1 MEITMEVNPGDLKDN
16 QTASNWKE
24 MGITRLSLG
33 IQSLREKDLQILDR
47 KHTAAEAFRACE
59 IATDEFDQVSIDL
72 IYGRTREDSPD
83 EWRQELR
90 QALSLGAKHL
100 SLYSLTLK
108 PRTQLHKLV
117 RKGNRHLTSEKSVVE
132 MMHINLEETKVVKG
146 HECAHNMAY
155 WTMGD
160 YIGVGPGA
168 HSRFSVGADYHSL
181 KEKEPQS
188 SIESAEKTKRRVGLR
203 QIMSPQQWTKA
214 MEGDGSR
221 VDQEEII
228 SGKDVVMERILV
240 GLRMT
245 KGLPLSQWSDA
256 VDRGVINNEAVDEL
270 VARELIKID
279 NERVRVSEEGFLL
292 LDAVTAKLLV

>member
-1 MEITMEVNPGDLKDN
+1 
-16 QTASNWKE
+16 
-24 MGITRLSLG
+24 
-33 IQSLREKDLQILDR
+33 
-47 KHTAAEAFRACE
+47 
-59 IATDEFDQVSIDL
+59 
-72 IYGRTREDSPD
+72 
-83 EWRQELR
+83 
-90 QALSLGAKHL
+90 
-100 SLYSLTLK
+100 
-108 PRTQLHKLV
+108 
-117 RKGNRHLTSEKSVVE
+117 
-132 MMHINLEETKVVKG
+132 
-146 HECAHNMAY
+146 
-155 WTMGD
+155 
-160 YIGVGPGA
+160 
-168 HSRFSVGADYHSL
+168 
-181 KEKEPQS
+181 
-188 SIESAEKTKRRVGLR
+188 
-203 QIMSPQQWTKA
+203 